1 MKRILALTLSL
12 AMLAGLMTVSA
23 VAAEPQYSGGK
34 KPQYYDGAGTEEANE
49 VSEKVTNG
57 GGVNW
62 TNEYTEGDTIAIGE
76 SAVNVT
82 SNTDGASITH
92 VYAVNFTMPDALT
105 FTYGSSSQ
113 YTWNPETMSYDM
125 TSPGTDNWSA
135 DGKGTITVRNYSD
148 LPVEVTASF
157 DTTDQASQLAGQN
170 INVYFDTASADFA
183 GTDTTATVS
192 LAATHTVVEDDVS
205 QTLTNANDAT
215 VQTGNIHFRIDGSL
229 TTSANALKLGDIVLT
244 FKVPAAGG

>member
-1 MKRILALTLSL
+1 MKRILAITMTL
-12 AMLAGLMTVSA
+12 AMLLGLMTIGASA
-23 VAAEPQYSGGK
+23 TYATDGT
-34 KPQYYDGAGTEEANE
+34 KPQYYDGTGVADEDKATE
-49 VSEKVTNG
+49 KGTNG
-57 GGVNW
+57 GGVNQ
-62 TNEYTEGDTIAIGE
+62 TDEYGEGDTVAIGE

-157 DTTDQASQLAGQN
+157 DTTDQASQLASQN
-170 INVYFDTASADFA
+170 INVYFDTTNADFN
-183 GTDTTATVS
+183 GTETTATVS
-192 LAATHTVVEDDVS
+192 LAATHIVVEDDVS

-215 VQTGNIHFRIDGSL
+215 VRTDEIYFRIDGSL